1 MFQPHV
7 IERIRESISVQ
18 VEPRGRTLVATLQ
31 GEIRS
36 LAARGLAIS
45 GVAISR
51 VASVACDE
59 LQVRS
64 QIVQAAVFRTYQA
77 LVGESAPGALEDL
90 QAQLSEHI
98 SAQALAVREPALS
111 IQALRDPRLKARE
124 HIELAINTQRDERIR
139 LARNEAAFFLDSLR
153 AATRNGG
160 VATVITIHGNVG
172 AVQTGTHA
180 TANIALAGHDR
191 DRLVEALRRL
201 REELGRNS
209 EASEE
214 QREQGTELVT
224 DVMAAVTAEK
234 PNGPKISGLLGG
246 LASTVQTV
254 ASLRGAWEFV
264 RDAAT
269 AIGIMVS

>member
-1 MFQPHV
+1 MLQPHV
-7 IERIRESISVQ
+7 VERIQESINAQ
-18 VEPRGRTLVATLQ
+18 IEPRRRSLAATLQ
-31 GEIRS
+31 GEIRA

-51 VASVACDE
+51 VATVACDE
-59 LQVRS
+59 LKVRS
-64 QIVQAAVFRTYQA
+64 EIVQAAVFRTYRA
-77 LVGESAPGALEDL
+77 LVDEAAPGALEDL

-98 SAQALAVREPALS
+98 SAQARLVREPALG
-111 IQALRDPRLKARE
+111 IHVFRDPRLKARE
-124 HIELAINTQRDERIR
+124 HIESAINTQRDERIR

-180 TANIALAGHDR
+180 TANIALSGHDR
-191 DRLVEALRRL
+191 DRLVEALQRL
-201 REELGRNS
+201 REELARNA
-209 EASEE
+209 EASAE
-214 QREQGTELVT
+214 QREHGTELVA
-224 DVMAAVTAEK
+224 DVITAVTAEK
-234 PNGPKISGLLGG
+234 PNAPKISGLLGG

-254 ASLRGAWEFV
+254 ASLRGAWDFV
-264 RDAAT
+264 RDAAI